1 MHYPHPH
8 QHRTTRVRLYQQIC
22 SFTYAFISLPRFTF
36 TKIDKFLDLGRNIQS
51 FLKLY
56 HLYYHSDSDPP
67 VGGVCLHVSRPR
79 GCPEARGRGAHEGG
93 ALAQRP
99 ACHHHA
105 LRPEAA
111 RPPHPQAGASYLPAE
126 CYSPPRPAQHYYP
139 EGGWGWCVAMAS
151 VLVNILAH
159 GLQVTRLDRSYLC

>member
-1 MHYPHPH
+1 MHYLYPH
-8 QHRTTRVRLYQQIC
+8 QHRTTRVRLYQQFYK
-22 SFTYAFISLPRFTF
+22 FTNVSHSQRLINSRTSAGINRVF
-36 TKIDKFLDLGRNIQS
+36 
-51 FLKLY
+51 Y
-56 HLYYHSDSDPP
+56 HNHSDSDPP

-159 GLQVTRLDRSYLC
+159 GLQVTRLDRSDLC

>member
-1 MHYPHPH
+1 MHYLYPH
-8 QHRTTRVRLYQQIC
+8 QHRTPRVRLYQQIC
-22 SFTYAFISLPRFTF
+22 SFTYAFTYKFTTF
-36 TKIDKFLDLGRNIQS
+36 HIHKDRYNRYSRTSAGIYRIFLN
-51 FLKLY
+51 Y
-56 HLYYHSDSDPP
+56 HYHFSPP

-79 GCPEARGRGAHEGG
+79 GCPQTRGRGAHEGG

-159 GLQVTRLDRSYLC
+159 GLQVTRLDRSDLC

>member
-1 MHYPHPH
+1 MTILTRLRHAAEQCRYWRRRR
-8 QHRTTRVRLYQQIC
+8 QISQYSTTNGLF
-22 SFTYAFISLPRFTF
+22 SGTS
-36 TKIDKFLDLGRNIQS
+36 
-51 FLKLY
+51 
-56 HLYYHSDSDPP
+56 
-67 VGGVCLHVSRPR
+67 GGVCLHVSRPR
-79 GCPEARGRGAHEGG
+79 GRPEARGRGPHEGG

-99 ACHHHA
+99 ASHHHA

-111 RPPHPQAGASYLPAE
+111 RPPHPQAGAWYLPAE

-159 GLQVTRLDRSYLC
+159 GLQVTQKHSEDITHDTADNSSPSRSCSCTR